1 MTPESVSIN
10 DAAEFTSSTAV
21 SIEIIGPGAWKGTMG
36 AATRAEVSNDGGFK
50 SSKFFD
56 LSNSKAT
63 VDWVLESSREG
74 TFTKIVYVRFWNCY
88 GAPAFGSAPLTDDII
103 LDNTKPVVGSLQAVV
118 STTKGGVE
126 VSRVSLSSTK
136 TSSVRLS
143 VRGSDSIS
151 GVGSIEV
158 RSNARR
164 AGTVVNVGGATG
176 AVSSKV
182 RSMAKS
188 VVLSTSAKQLQ
199 VRLLDRAGNASPWKS
214 ISVTS

>member
-1 MTPESVSIN
+1 
-10 DAAEFTSSTAV
+10 
-21 SIEIIGPGAWKGTMG
+21 MG

-63 VDWVLESSREG
+63 VDWALESSREG

-88 GAPAFGSAPLTDDII
+88 GAPAFGSGSLTDDII
-103 LDNTKPVVGSLQAVV
+103 LDNTKPVVASLQAVA
-118 STTKGGVE
+118 STTKGGVAI
-126 VSRVSLSSTK
+126 SRASLSATK

-158 RSNARR
+158 RSSARR
-164 AGTVVNVGGATG
+164 AGTIINVGGVSGT
-176 AVSSKV
+176 VSSKV
-182 RSMAKS
+182 RSMSKS
-188 VVLSTSAKQLQ
+188 VVLSTSTKQLQ
-199 VRLLDRAGNASPWKS
+199 VRLFDRAGNASPWKS
-214 ISVTS
+214 IRVTG